1 MNVTLIGMG
10 SGQPE
15 NLTLQGLAALRQ
27 ADLILGARRLLAVLP
42 AGCTENRAAAY
53 RPDEVAELLQTSGA
67 ENAVLVYSGDTGRPP
82 LCTRLEDRAMSES
95 KKTVFV
101 VGLGPGGGQFLT
113 VQAQSALQQAEV
125 LCGYTVYI
133 DLVRPLYP
141 EKECYTTGMTREI
154 DRCRWALDTARAGR
168 DVALVCS
175 GDAGVYGMASPLLE
189 LAEEYPDV
197 NVEVVPGLTA
207 ALSGGA
213 VLGAPLAHDFC
224 VISLSDRLT
233 PWEVIEKRLVCA
245 AQGDF
250 ALALYNPSSKGRPD
264 YLRRAVDVLLANGK
278 APDTLCGYVRNIGR
292 EGQEKHILPL
302 SQLRDTEVDM
312 FTTVF
317 VGSAATRALSGRMV
331 TPRGYRR

>member
-1 MNVTLIGMG
+1 MMNR
-10 SGQPE
+10 S
-15 NLTLQGLAALRQ
+15 
-27 ADLILGARRLLAVLP
+27 
-42 AGCTENRAAAY
+42 
-53 RPDEVAELLQTSGA
+53 
-67 ENAVLVYSGDTGRPP
+67 LVY
-82 LCTRLEDRAMSES
+82 
-95 KKTVFV
+95 V
-101 VGLGPGGGQFLT
+101 VGLGPGGAQYLT
-113 VQAQSALQQAEV
+113 AQAQTALQAADV

-141 EKECYTTGMTREI
+141 DKEVYATGMTREL
-154 DRCRWALDTARAGR
+154 DRCRWALETAKGGKT
-168 DVALVCS
+168 VALVCS

-189 LAEEYPDV
+189 LAEHCPE
-197 NVEVVPGLTA
+197 VEVEIVPGLTA
-207 ALSGGA
+207 ALSGAA

-233 PWEVIEKRLVCA
+233 PWAVIEKRLVCA

-278 APDTLCGYVRNIGR
+278 APDTLCGSVRNIGR

-312 FTTVF
+312 FTTVYI
-317 VGSAATRALSGRMV
+317 GNRNTRVLQGRMV
-331 TPRGYRR
+331 TPRGYRV